1 MDTWSVGE
9 LAEQTGL
16 TVRTLHHYDEI
27 GLARPSRRTAAGHRR
42 YTGTDV
48 RRLHRIVALRAFG
61 FSLAEIGALL
71 DAASAATAGPGFSRP
86 SAGPGAGST
95 AALIR
100 RQREQVAE
108 QIERATRMRDR
119 LDAVLRVF
127 DATGEESAAVLV
139 GLIEGMTT
147 VNAEEFEQMA
157 AHRRAMM
164 AQLSPAELAEMSAR
178 RAALRESMTPE
189 QLAALQASRP
199 TLTDLA

>member
-61 FSLAEIGALL
+61 FTLAEVGALL
-71 DAASAATAGPGFSRP
+71 DAATPNPGK
-86 SAGPGAGST
+86 
-95 AALIR
+95 LLR
-100 RQREQVAE
+100 RQREQAQE
-108 QIERATRMRDR
+108 QIARATRMRDR

-164 AQLSPAELAEMSAR
+164 AQLTPAELAEMSAR
-178 RAALRESMTPE
+178 RTALRESMTPD

-199 TLTDLA
+199 ALTDLE